1 MIAAAVAGSLCL
13 AGIVGAQAP
22 SAATPATPNPG
33 AAAPVQQTPIPA
45 PGSAIPNP
53 SASTTGP
60 SAVTPASPA
69 GSTTMQNPSLAA
81 SPIQMPSAVPNKA
94 ETAPSAFDKLATAG
108 ATSVSKQET
117 DKLVGFDRAFS
128 EAVRDKDGKLTKD
141 EFNLAWAI
149 YTGRT

>member
-1 MIAAAVAGSLCL
+1 MASRHKHGMIAAAVAGSLCL
-13 AGIVGAQAP
+13 AGIVNAQAP
-22 SAATPATPNPG
+22 SAATPATP
-33 AAAPVQQTPIPA
+33 
-45 PGSAIPNP
+45 
-53 SASTTGP
+53 
-60 SAVTPASPA
+60 
-69 GSTTMQNPSLAA
+69 NPSLAA

-108 ATSVSKQET
+108 AASVSKQQT

-128 EAVRDKDGKLTKD
+128 EADRDKDGKLTKD